1 MMSVHSF
8 TVYDMF
14 KRNARHFKNKV
25 TLVSLDQQMTFGKLF
40 GRLNRAAGGLAMNG
54 IREENWI
61 AI

>member
-1 MMSVHSF
+1 VCSS
-8 TVYDMF
+8 DL
-14 KRNARHFKNKV
+14 NARHFKNKV